1 MCCLILDTERPSS
14 QIDARSRA
22 KPLHLKSWSA
32 NFLVPNL
39 FEECPN
45 VLLPHL
51 GQGLEGPK
59 AQIHCRDQSNIKWTI
74 FLFWWNHFD
83 LFNIGALDV
92 SKGTTYLVTVNLVSL
107 VVKVTSQQRSL
118 EAVDGGLCSW
128 NETNLLRNGSRLGGL
143 GRESWGLG
151 GAAHPA
157 GLLLGSPSP
166 GPTHKRCFNLLE
178 NNFEIEQLPK
188 NIGT

>member
-151 GAAHPA
+151 GAAYPA

>member
-1 MCCLILDTERPSS
+1 M
-14 QIDARSRA
+14 
-22 KPLHLKSWSA
+22 
-32 NFLVPNL
+32 
-39 FEECPN
+39 
-45 VLLPHL
+45 
-51 GQGLEGPK
+51 
-59 AQIHCRDQSNIKWTI
+59 
-74 FLFWWNHFD
+74 
-83 LFNIGALDV
+83 DV

-166 GPTHKRCFNLLE
+166 GPTHKRCFNLLD
-178 NNFEIEQLPK
+178 NNFKIEQLPK

>member
-74 FLFWWNHFD
+74 FLFWWSNFD

-151 GAAHPA
+151 GAAYPA

>member
-74 FLFWWNHFD
+74 FLFWWSNFD

-151 GAAHPA
+151 GAAYPA

-166 GPTHKRCFNLLE
+166 GPTHKRCFNLLY
-178 NNFEIEQLPK
+178 NNF
-188 NIGT
+188 